1 MIREEGL
8 RDFDSFGWVGGEG
21 GARRESFTAQTG
33 PLNSR
38 DRHGSA
44 IIWFQSFITN
54 SGNIISFIL
63 FIPYSFIVFISSFN
77 KWMHFVFYSKSLAMF
92 SDATKWADD
101 YVIEPAVWIPMEV
114 LFEFLVHRFLHI
126 YSN

>member
-1 MIREEGL
+1 
-8 RDFDSFGWVGGEG
+8 
-21 GARRESFTAQTG
+21 
-33 PLNSR
+33 
-38 DRHGSA
+38 
-44 IIWFQSFITN
+44 
-54 SGNIISFIL
+54 
-63 FIPYSFIVFISSFN
+63 
-77 KWMHFVFYSKSLAMF
+77 MHFVFYSKSLAMF